1 MRRSRMLEKD
11 VFYFKDGTVM
21 IYHLTKPYKWEWY
34 GKGRNEV
41 EYGWFNVES
50 ASNECLFV
58 ERVKDYRGMP
68 DRVKQALN
76 QMKIYYISRYVQDL
90 Q

>member
-1 MRRSRMLEKD
+1 MKRSRMVEKD
-11 VFYFKDGTVM
+11 VFWYKDGKVV
-21 IYHLTKPYKWEWY
+21 IHHHKKPYKWEWH
-34 GKGRNEV
+34 GNGRDEV

-50 ASNECLFV
+50 DSSESLFV

-68 DRVKQALN
+68 DRVKQSLEK
-76 QMKIYYISRYVQDL
+76 MKIYHISRYVQDL